1 MTPHDKSTEEN
12 SVHAIDTEN
21 YSEEVQAIIDRMP
34 TTGSKY
40 IALITAVLICATL
53 AMGFVI
59 KYSDSVDGEI
69 SVTSQ
74 YSPVKAIAKSS
85 GSLHLLKDNNT
96 AIRKNE
102 AIAWID
108 NTAAYDDVLKLKHI
122 LSVYHP
128 DSLEQPLP
136 EALELGEINNQYG
149 SFLLAHKQY
158 ARFQKNNTYD
168 IQRINLQSQ
177 IQMDSIILDN
187 IEQEIMYRDNT
198 MQLHETKNQRDSA
211 LYMARAITESDMI
224 ERHLSYLQQKE
235 NYQSLMTEKSSLMS
249 KIHSNQIS
257 IIQLHVE
264 EQEKYESYLSSLLA
278 QLNELRNSIS
288 AWEQKYIISTPI
300 DGQVEYLGF
309 WKENVYVQLEQPL
322 FSIIPPKGGLVGEV
336 FVPTYGIGKVKVG
349 QRVNV
354 KINNY
359 PYDEY
364 GSIDGV
370 VESISQMTQ
379 ERQTATGNIEG
390 HLVVVSFPE
399 GSKTNFGIDLDLNF
413 ETKGTAEI
421 ITKPKRLIQR
431 LFDNLKYKV
440 TAQ

>member
-1 MTPHDKSTEEN
+1 MTPYDKPAKEN
-12 SVHAIDTEN
+12 LRYTIDTES

-40 IALITAVLICATL
+40 VALITAILICATL
-53 AMGFVI
+53 TMGFLI

-74 YSPVKAIAKSS
+74 YSPVKSMAKSS
-85 GSLHLLKDNNT
+85 GSLHLLKNNNSI
-96 AIRKNE
+96 IRKNE

-177 IQMDSIILDN
+177 IQMDSSILSN
-187 IEQEIMYRDNT
+187 IEQEIMFRDNT
-198 MQLHETKNQRDSA
+198 MLLNETKHQRDSA
-211 LYMARAITESDMI
+211 LYMAKAITESDMI
-224 ERHLSYLQQKE
+224 ERRLSYLSQKE
-235 NYQSLMTEKSSLMS
+235 NYQSLMTDKSSLIS
-249 KIHSNQIS
+249 KIHSNRIS
-257 IIQLHVE
+257 ITQLHVE

-288 AWEQKYIISTPI
+288 AWEQKYIIFTPI

-309 WKENVYVQLEQPL
+309 WKENVYVQFEQPL
-322 FSIIPPKGGLVGEV
+322 FSIIPPKGELIGEV